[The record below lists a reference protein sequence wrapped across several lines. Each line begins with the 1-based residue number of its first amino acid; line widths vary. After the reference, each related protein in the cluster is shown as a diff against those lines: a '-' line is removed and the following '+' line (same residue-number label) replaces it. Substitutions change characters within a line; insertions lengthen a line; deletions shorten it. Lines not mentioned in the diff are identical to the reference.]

1 MKKPYKSKTLWINAI
16 VAVLAIAFPPA
27 SAWIQSHPDM
37 VMTGFAMLN
46 MLLRVI
52 SKDKI
57 GLEE

>member
-1 MKKPYKSKTLWINAI
+1 MKKPYKSKTLWVNAI

-27 SAWIQSHPDM
+27 SAWITEHPDM

-46 MLLRVI
+46 MLLRLV